1 MLKKS
6 CLGVYTGI
14 FALYLQ
20 CPSDESRARSANVV
34 FYILSI
40 LYVLCAVTVVCDLL
54 ALTFAVSNKFIC
66 KNIIFIISSSQLR
79 DIYPLS
85 LQLQIDLQAIFY
97 RIMVTQETVDACC
110 DFTAQCI
117 IVRINYS
124 SSIYHLFY
132 SPKSSKIYRCWIV
145 WGKNI
150 RVVIIPSFLAI
161 TLLGQP
167 IYLHLDNPI
176 SNYCLQLPG

>member
-161 TLLGQP
+161 TLLGQS